1 LLLCNCLYF
10 IFNLSSEITFRK
22 SLKNPLKTQQRI
34 LKTILRRNSKTIF
47 GIRYSFNQISAIKV
61 YQEEVPVT
69 EYEDYLS
76 YIGLI
81 KDGEIKVLTREP
93 VTRFCLS
100 SGTSSSSKLI
110 PFNSRLKREFQNAIA
125 VWLNNIIRNYPSI
138 LSGRSFWIISPIA
151 EADYQESMVP
161 IGFEDDS
168 SYFGAVKK
176 RLIRKVMAVPDEVS
190 HLTDSENYYYALSW
204 FLLKEKNLRLISVWN
219 PLVLLNIC
227 RKIIRYNKELIADI
241 EQGSMTFPEKIP
253 EHLEMVFKKY
263 AAPRPRE
270 AIRLNQ
276 IFKDVDENSSIIPFS
291 CNVWPKLTLISCWTD
306 SWASGFISEIEK
318 YFPGIPV
325 QGKGLLA
332 TEAVITIPVKFKNIP
347 AAYNLPAINSH
358 FLEFR
363 SLDDQKISL
372 IDQLAK
378 GAKYEVIVTT
388 GGGFYRYSLH
398 DIVEVSGYYKN
409 VPILKFLGKSDL
421 VCDITGEK
429 LNEIHVASVI
439 ERVER
444 EFGLKS
450 SFRFVTPQIT
460 NGIPVYVLMI
470 ENIDHPILMDFQNKI
485 TGRLDEL
492 LFENYHYKNSR
503 KLLQLGLPRIFEMNN
518 GANELFI
525 RIKSTHSLQG
535 TVKIYSL
542 DYSNDWT
549 HLLPGY
555 FIN

>member
-168 SYFGAVKK
+168 SYFGEVKK

-270 AIRLNQ
+270 AIRLKQ

-525 RIKSTHSLQG
+525 RIKSAHSLQG
-535 TVKIYSL
+535 TLKIYSL

>member
-270 AIRLNQ
+270 AIRLKQ

-460 NGIPVYVLMI
+460 NEIPVYVLMI

>member
-270 AIRLNQ
+270 AIRLKQ

-525 RIKSTHSLQG
+525 RIKSAHSLQG
-535 TVKIYSL
+535 TLKIYSL

>member
-525 RIKSTHSLQG
+525 RIKSAHSLQG
-535 TVKIYSL
+535 TLKIYSL

>member
-270 AIRLNQ
+270 AIRLKQ

-535 TVKIYSL
+535 TLKIYSL

>member
-525 RIKSTHSLQG
+525 RIKSAHSLQG

>member
-535 TVKIYSL
+535 TLKIYSL

>member
-270 AIRLNQ
+270 AIRLKQ